1 MARKRPE
8 PVTVTGPAFSARA
21 FLDSA
26 PGGRTIVRYA
36 RGETIFMQG
45 DASGH
50 VHYIRSGGVK
60 MSVVSDSGRE
70 AVVAMLGPGDFF
82 GEGCLA
88 GQPFRTGSA
97 TAIRPSA
104 VLPVARR
111 RMAALLH
118 RQRAMSDCFI
128 THMLTRNVRLEED
141 LIDQLFDASEL
152 RLARTLLTLARYGKR
167 DEPARMVLRI
177 AQERLAHLVGAT
189 RPQVSILLDK
199 FRKLGFI
206 EHKGGFL
213 RINRSLLMVVLNG

>member
-8 PVTVTGPAFSARA
+8 PSTVTGPAFNARV

-36 RGETIFMQG
+36 RGEAIFTQG

-60 MSVVSDSGRE
+60 ISVVSDSGRE

-88 GQPFRTGSA
+88 GQPFHTGSA

-104 VLPVARR
+104 VLLVARK
-111 RMAALLH
+111 RMAALLS
-118 RQRAMSDCFI
+118 RQRAMSDRFI
-128 THMLTRNVRLEED
+128 THVLTRNVRMEED
-141 LIDQLFDASEL
+141 LIDQLFGAGQL
-152 RLARTLLTLARYGKR
+152 RLARTLLTLARYGTR
-167 DEPARMVLRI
+167 DEPAPIVLRI
-177 AQERLAHLVGAT
+177 AQERLAHMVGVT
-189 RPQVSILLDK
+189 RPQVGMLLDR

-206 EHKGGFL
+206 QQKGGGL
-213 RINRSLLMVVLNG
+213 RINRSLLTVVLDG